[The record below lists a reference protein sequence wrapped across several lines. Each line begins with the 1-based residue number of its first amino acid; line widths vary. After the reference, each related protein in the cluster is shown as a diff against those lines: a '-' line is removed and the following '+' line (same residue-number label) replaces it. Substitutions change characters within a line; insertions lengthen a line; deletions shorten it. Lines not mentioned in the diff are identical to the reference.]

1 MDFRICKKVVA
12 SGAKL
17 LCSCGI
23 AGDSVKPVTVR
34 AMLKPALTGQ
44 VRDEAYFFCAN
55 PDCNLAYFSPDGL
68 QVFTK
73 DDVVVRIGVKET
85 HAPRPLCY
93 CFGHSY
99 ESMRDEW
106 IATGRITAIG
116 SVRSQMISG
125 GCRCQVT
132 NPRGSCCI
140 GDLTSAAREIAS
152 TFAVS
157 AQGGCARFPEIP
169 DWDAV
174 ETPSAREAVEGVL
187 EFGWNS
193 KGFEGMGMTTAWVLA
208 ILLRLYADSG
218 KPPSYKELAA
228 HTGISE
234 ERIHLEIDDL
244 RRRDLVILYEKG
256 GAIKGAYPF
265 TEEVTGH
272 TVTFVRTQ
280 LTLNT
285 MCFVDA
291 LGAAAMCRENALVRS
306 ACRLCGVSVNVDI
319 HDGGM
324 VLRKI
329 EPQGMCVWVG
339 FRASCGCA
347 ADSLCREMIPFC
359 CEEHLAQWKETRE
372 GDGRLLSVAE
382 AFQVGKSLFA
392 DRALRNDKT

>member
-1 MDFRICKKVVA
+1 V
-12 SGAKL
+12 
-17 LCSCGI
+17 
-23 AGDSVKPVTVR
+23 
-34 AMLKPALTGQ
+34 
-44 VRDEAYFFCAN
+44 YFG
-55 PDCNLAYFSPDGL
+55 SDGL

-73 DDVVVRIGVKET
+73 DDVVLRIGVKET
-85 HAPRPLCY
+85 QPPRPLCY

-99 ESMRDEW
+99 ESLRDEW

-116 SVRSQMISG
+116 SVRSQMMSG
-125 GCRCQVT
+125 ACRCHVT
-132 NPRGSCCI
+132 NPRGNCCL

-157 AQGGCARFPEIP
+157 AQGCSARFPEIP

-174 ETPSAREAVEGVL
+174 ETASAREAVEGVL
-187 EFGWNS
+187 DAGWNS
-193 KGFEGMGMTTAWVLA
+193 KGFEGLSLTTAWVLA

-218 KPPSYKELAA
+218 KPPSYKDLAA

-234 ERIHLEIDDL
+234 DRILLEINDL
-244 RRRDLVILYEKG
+244 RRRDLVILYEKD

-291 LGAAAMCRENALVRS
+291 LGAAAMCREDALVRS
-306 ACRLCGVSVNVDI
+306 ACRLCGISVNVGI

-324 VLRKI
+324 ALGEI
-329 EPQGMCVWVG
+329 EPQGMGVWVG

-359 CEEHLAQWKETRE
+359 CDEHLEQWKETQE
-372 GDGRLLSVAE
+372 GDGRWLAVAE

-392 DRALRNDKT
+392 DRALRNCKI